1 LDVAAD
7 CGGDCS
13 CDCAGASGP
22 VAACAF
28 RRFGLISEAA
38 IRNPQRATI
47 AVDRTFKFVFNSNMT
62 GTIGTQLVKMWFSA
76 L

>member
-1 LDVAAD
+1 M
-7 CGGDCS
+7 
-13 CDCAGASGP
+13 
-22 VAACAF
+22 
-28 RRFGLISEAA
+28 SEAA

-62 GTIGTQLVKMWFSA
+62 AAIGTQFVKMWFSA

>member
-1 LDVAAD
+1 MDVAAG

-13 CDCAGASGP
+13 CDCGWASEPGP
-22 VAACAF
+22 ACAF
-28 RRFGLISEAA
+28 RRFGLMSEAA

-62 GTIGTQLVKMWFSA
+62 AAIGTQFVKMWFSA